1 MRILNRIGI
10 IAIPITFCL
19 AGNGMLLLLRVET
32 ARLPFIEQITFYE
45 TEWFVS
51 HIILLLSTMCILPAA
66 LSLQSVINHSRP
78 KILGTIMV
86 IIIAPTSILLAGQY
100 AIDFVV
106 PLMVRVGGDALKV
119 HGLLSTTS
127 LIDILFYG
135 LPNLVFLALMLLTIA
150 VVWSKVLARLPAILL
165 IFNWLMVMLGNL
177 VHPGFQR
184 VAILFLALSY
194 MPLVKKMW
202 RYNGNVV

>member
-1 MRILNRIGI
+1 MRIINRIGI
-10 IAIPITFCL
+10 IAIPITFFL

-32 ARLPFIEQITFYE
+32 ARLPFIQQSTYYE

-66 LSLQSVINHSRP
+66 LSLQSVINLPRP

-86 IIIAPTSILLAGQY
+86 IVIAPTSILLAGQY

-150 VVWSKVLARLPAILL
+150 VVWSKVLTRLPAILL
-165 IFNWLMVMLGNL
+165 IFNWLVVLLGNL

-194 MPLVKKMW
+194 MPLVKRMW